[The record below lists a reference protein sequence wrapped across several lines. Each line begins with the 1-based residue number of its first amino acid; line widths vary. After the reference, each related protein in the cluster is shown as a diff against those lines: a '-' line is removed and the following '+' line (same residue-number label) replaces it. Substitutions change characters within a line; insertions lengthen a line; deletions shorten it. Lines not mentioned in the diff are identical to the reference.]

1 MRSALLPMMAAIRFG
16 GNLLNDNFNQIFI
29 FMKNLFLF
37 LIPFLMISVNG
48 NSQNVIDVDV
58 AKRKEYMIETYKIN
72 AKKADAYE
80 KLRIGL
86 LRENDKLKEQ
96 KMTSSQFMHIPAD
109 TRSAFPVISVQSPV
123 SIQCCWQ
130 S

>member
-1 MRSALLPMMAAIRFG
+1 
-16 GNLLNDNFNQIFI
+16 
-29 FMKNLFLF
+29 
-37 LIPFLMISVNG
+37 MISVNG

>member
-72 AKKADAYE
+72 AKKS
-80 KLRIGL
+80 GC
-86 LRENDKLKEQ
+86 LREITYWTFTGE
-96 KMTSSQFMHIPAD
+96 
-109 TRSAFPVISVQSPV
+109 
-123 SIQCCWQ
+123 
-130 S
+130 

>member
-1 MRSALLPMMAAIRFG
+1 
-16 GNLLNDNFNQIFI
+16 
-29 FMKNLFLF
+29 MKNLFLF

-96 KMTSSQFMHIPAD
+96 KMTSSQFKNKQKKLQK
-109 TRSAFPVISVQSPV
+109 ISGITSGN
-123 SIQCCWQ
+123 WRNDAK
-130 S
+130 